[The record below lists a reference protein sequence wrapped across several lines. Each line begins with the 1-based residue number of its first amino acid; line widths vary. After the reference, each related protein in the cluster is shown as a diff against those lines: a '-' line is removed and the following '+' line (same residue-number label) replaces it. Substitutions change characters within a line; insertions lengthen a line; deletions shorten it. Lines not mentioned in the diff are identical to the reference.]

1 MKDAKFSIP
10 FNWYNCIQGYLTRI
24 TSMKIKKVLLLVD
37 GSYLSFMCSFRAF
50 KAWQQQYQMI
60 DTCTILPPE
69 ESDQDNLPDIVNE
82 SQWFK
87 KCLYNA
93 SVDKLNGIATTME
106 NGTGLIYPNSN
117 LIDTVICKDSRLTKS
132 FRYSLYPEYKL
143 TRKLQRS
150 KRGQYRIGPVFDE
163 LYTNVFPSIFDKH
176 TMQLV
181 VDGAEGDDV
190 IASLARSQRIGE
202 EYEKI
207 ILISSDRDFLQLQID
222 RPVTQYDG
230 NGELVV
236 PKIKR
241 GSEVINI
248 TPQQALMI
256 KIISG
261 DSSDNIKSIR
271 PRIGEVTALKLITEK
286 MDEFKKMLSENPEIG
301 ERMVL
306 NSKLIDFKSIPKT
319 LSDSIVNE
327 FYKLK
332 TW

>member
-1 MKDAKFSIP
+1 MK
-10 FNWYNCIQGYLTRI
+10 L
-24 TSMKIKKVLLLVD
+24 KKVLLLVD
-37 GSYLSFMCSFRAF
+37 GSFLSFVVNFRAF
-50 KAWQQQYQMI
+50 KVWEKQYQGM

-93 SVDKLNGIATTME
+93 AVDKLNGIATTIE
-106 NGTGLIYPNSN
+106 NGTGLLYPNSN

-132 FRYSLYPEYKL
+132 FRYGLYPEYKL

-150 KRGQYRIGPVFDE
+150 KRGQYKIGPVFDE
-163 LYTNVFPSIFDKH
+163 LYTNVFPSIFDEH

-207 ILISSDRDFLQLQID
+207 VLISSDRDFIQLQID
-222 RPVTQYDG
+222 RPVMQYDAK
-230 NGELVV
+230 GELVV
-236 PKIKR
+236 PKIKK
-241 GSEVINI
+241 GAEVINL

-261 DSSDNIKSIR
+261 DSSDNIKPIKPKVGEIR
-271 PRIGEVTALKLITEK
+271 AYKYITESQ
-286 MDEFKKMLSENPEIG
+286 DAFKKLLKEDPETAQRFI
-301 ERMVL
+301 L
-306 NSKLIDFKSIPKT
+306 NSKLIDFKNIPVE
-319 LSDSIVNE
+319 LSQAVVDK
-327 FYKLK
+327 FYELK
-332 TW
+332 SH

>member
-1 MKDAKFSIP
+1 MQNSPFHLIGIIAYKDI
-10 FNWYNCIQGYLTRI
+10 LTRI
-24 TSMKIKKVLLLVD
+24 TSMKIKKVLLLID
-37 GSYLSFMCSFRAF
+37 GSYLNFMCSFRAF

-150 KRGQYRIGPVFDE
+150 KRGQYKIGPVFDE
-163 LYTNVFPSIFDKH
+163 LYTNVFPSIFDEH

-261 DSSDNIKSIR
+261 DSSDNIKPIR

-286 MDEFKKMLSENPEIG
+286 MGEFKKMLSENPEIG

>member
-1 MKDAKFSIP
+1 M
-10 FNWYNCIQGYLTRI
+10 
-24 TSMKIKKVLLLVD
+24 KKVLLLVD
-37 GSYLSFMCSFRAF
+37 GSFLSFVCNFRAF
-50 KAWQQQYQMI
+50 KTWQSQYQGI
-60 DTCTILPPE
+60 DTCIIRPPE
-69 ESDQDNLPDIVNE
+69 ESDQENLPDIVNE

-93 SVDKLNGIATTME
+93 AIDKLNGIASTVE
-106 NGTGLIYPNSN
+106 NGTGLIYPNGSV
-117 LIDTVICKDSRLTKS
+117 IDTVIAKDSRLTKS
-132 FRYSLYPEYKL
+132 FRYALYPEYKL

-150 KRGQYRIGPVFDE
+150 KRGQYKIGPVFDE
-163 LYTNVFPSIFDKH
+163 LYTNVFPSIFDEH
-176 TMQLV
+176 TIQLV

-190 IASLARSQRIGE
+190 IASLARSQRIAE
-202 EYEKI
+202 DYEKI

-222 RPVTQYDG
+222 RPVQQYDAT
-230 NGELVV
+230 GELVV

-241 GSEVINI
+241 GDEVISI
-248 TPQQALMI
+248 TPYQALLI

-261 DSSDNIKSIR
+261 DTSDNIKPIK

-286 MDEFKKMLSENPEIG
+286 RDEFRKMLSENPEVA

-306 NSKLIDFKSIPKT
+306 NSKLIDFKSIPET
-319 LSDSIVNE
+319 LSDSVVNE